1 MSNNTLK
8 LLAQKAKKRLST
20 AGQTIS
26 QKQTT
31 TAYLSQSTYAIVANL
46 QNLKEDPLYDKVKK
60 LIERDDVFNPI
71 AELTD
76 HTVFDKLSQIE
87 KERYVID
94 ISKSVAKVHIFSIHT
109 FATRFVLS
117 FRDKTFKTLVSLQIR
132 KFPHPKAS

>member
-31 TAYLSQSTYAIVANL
+31 AYLSQSTYAIVASL
-46 QNLKEDPLYDKVKK
+46 QDIKEDPLFEKVKN
-60 LIERDDVFNPI
+60 LLERDDIFNPI

-76 HTVFDKLSQIE
+76 HKIFDSLSQVE
-87 KERYVID
+87 KERYVFD
-94 ISKSVAKVHIFSIHT
+94 ISKRYNK
-109 FATRFVLS
+109 LK
-117 FRDKTFKTLVSLQIR
+117 DYLLKNEK
-132 KFPHPKAS
+132 